1 MTSDSVCNKH
11 YIVLFESVH
20 IPHYIVRLSS
30 RLTLRYINVR
40 AIIAPGAVI
49 STLEVLPSVV

>member
-20 IPHYIVRLSS
+20 IPQEKHKALKAEVES
-30 RLTLRYINVR
+30 
-40 AIIAPGAVI
+40 VI
-49 STLEVLPSVV
+49 